1 MPTVLRGFLLVVFWS
16 MLILGLN
23 PSIKSTSGLS
33 VFPRNCLAYAD
44 KLSTYLLCP
53 SAYIVSNA
61 KEDFPLPYTPV
72 MTTNLFFGIS
82 MSMFFKLFSL
92 APLIIILSIFIT
104 YLFVSLVL

>member
-61 KEDFPLPYTPV
+61 KEDFPLPDTPV
-72 MTTNLFFGIS
+72 MTTNLF
-82 MSMFFKLFSL
+82 L
-92 APLIIILSIFIT
+92 
-104 YLFVSLVL
+104 VSLCLCFLDCFLLPL